1 MNNKWLLPVCL
12 FFAVSSTSA
21 QVKTTLITSVGA
33 VADGRTNNGPV
44 IQKLIDKVSADGGG
58 RITIPAGNFMSGS
71 LILKS
76 NVELHIELGAVL
88 LGSHSTNDYRK
99 LDNQAALFMAES
111 QQNISITGEGI
122 IDGQGQELMLD
133 VFQKLRNG
141 DLRDDSIWLLK
152 RPGVGRSKNIY
163 FMGCKGVT
171 VKDITIKNSSDWVQD
186 YRECTDV
193 NIDHITV
200 QSTAYWNNDGLDIT
214 DSKNVRITNCFI
226 NASDDALC
234 FKSSNP
240 KSSCENVYV
249 DNCTLRSSANGL
261 KFGTA
266 NAGGFRNFK
275 ITNLTIFDTYRS
287 AIALESVD
295 GGFMDHID
303 IRNVTAK
310 NTGNAIFIRRGHRNK
325 TGPVST
331 LTGIYIAN
339 VKVETPLLKP
349 DQGYPIEGPPDH
361 LRPGF
366 DKMPVRPSSY
376 HIYGH
381 PYLPYNLIPSS
392 SVGGPGYPV
401 EDVTLENIE
410 ITYGGRA
417 NKDIAFIPL
426 DKITAIP
433 ENEAAYPDFSMW
445 GELPAWGLYVRHA
458 EGIKI
463 KNFKVSYKED
473 DFRPAFVFDDV
484 KGINLVDVHIGSA
497 KEMPVILLNNAIGI
511 TTNNLVMPVP
521 ETKGIMKTNN
531 K

>member
-1 MNNKWLLPVCL
+1 M
-12 FFAVSSTSA
+12 T
-21 QVKTTLITSVGA
+21 
-33 VADGRTNNGPV
+33 
-44 IQKLIDKVSADGGG
+44 
-58 RITIPAGNFMSGS
+58 GS
-71 LILKS
+71 IFLKS
-76 NVELHIELGAVL
+76 NVELHIELGAIL
-88 LGSHSTNDYRK
+88 LGSPLVNDYK
-99 LDNQAALFMAES
+99 KVAGKASLILAENQN
-111 QQNISITGEGI
+111 NISITGEGI
-122 IDGQGQELMLD
+122 IDGQGQELMMD
-133 VFQKLRNG
+133 VFKELRSG
-141 DLRDDSIWLLK
+141 VLKSPDSIWLVK
-152 RPGVGRSKNIY
+152 RPGVGRAHDIY
-163 FMGCKGVT
+163 FRNCKGVKVT
-171 VKDITIKNSSDWVQD
+171 DITLKNSSDWVQD

-193 NIDHITV
+193 VIDKIKV

-214 DSKNVRITNCFI
+214 DCKNVRITNCFI

-234 FKSSNP
+234 FKSENP
-240 KSSCENVYV
+240 NSSCENVVV

-310 NTGNAIFIRRGHRNK
+310 NTGNAIFIRRGHRNT

-339 VKVETPLLKP
+339 VKVETPLFKP
-349 DQGYPIEGPPDH
+349 DQGYPLEGPPDH

-366 DKMPVRPSSY
+366 DKMPVRPSHY

-381 PYLPYNLIPSS
+381 PFLPYNLIPSS
-392 SVGGPGYPV
+392 IVGVPGYPV

-410 ITYGGRA
+410 ISYGGRSS
-417 NKDIAFIPL
+417 KDIAYIPL
-426 DKITAIP
+426 DKITSIP
-433 ENEAAYPDFSMW
+433 ENETGYPDFSMW
-445 GELPAWGLYVRHA
+445 GELPAWGLYMRHA
-458 EGIKI
+458 EGVKI
-463 KNFKVSYKED
+463 KNFTVKYLED

-484 KGINLVDVHIGSA
+484 KGIDLTDVKIPTA
-497 KEMPVILLNNAIGI
+497 KEMPMIFLNNA
-511 TTNNLVMPVP
+511 TNVNMKGLKIPVS
-521 ETKGIMKTNN
+521 EEKAIRKANN